1 MKIKINGREIFLE
14 SPATILRAARLAH
27 IEIPTL
33 CAMEGAEPSV
43 RCGLCLCRVA
53 GREELQSACETVTEE
68 GMEIV
73 THSAEI
79 FAARRQAL
87 EKILAKHD
95 QRCTTCFKSTHC
107 QLQKYA
113 QLYDVEP
120 DACGKLTAL
129 VPKDESNAFYVYDP
143 NKCIL
148 CLRCVNLCSSLQCSG
163 ALREEEDGPIVA
175 VGGEGR
181 GKSRCVSCGN
191 CLDACP
197 TGALVPKDACYAE
210 GRTSAVET
218 VCPYCGVGCRIK
230 LYLRGNRA
238 VGMTAADG
246 PANDGLLCV
255 KGRFVFDFINH
266 PDRLTTPLIRKEGR
280 LVPCS
285 WEEAYEAVI
294 NAFKEVKEEGPEAI
308 AGLSSA
314 RCSNEENYLFQKFIR
329 VASGGNNVDHCAR
342 LCHSS
347 TVAGL
352 SQSFGGG
359 AMSNSINEV
368 YKTEVILVTGSNT
381 TETHPVIGAKIR
393 QAVKKGAL
401 LIVAEPRKIDLC
413 EDTEIFLQ
421 IKPGTNV
428 ALFNGLAKAVL
439 EEGLHNRDF
448 IDRNTEGFEELEK
461 SFERV
466 SVKECAEICRVSE
479 QEMRRAARLYAQAA
493 TAAIYYSM
501 GVTQHSRGT
510 DGVVSIANLA
520 LLCGQIGREGCGVNP
535 LRGQNNVQ
543 GACDMGAL
551 PNLYPGYQAVANP
564 EARAKFEKAWGAAL
578 SPLPGKTSTEMLDQ
592 MEQGKIKFLYIMGE
606 NVLVSE
612 ADLNHA
618 RKAFSRGCF
627 VVAQDIFLSET
638 AALADVVLPAASF
651 AEKEGTFTNTERRI
665 QMSPKA
671 LPAPGGA
678 KEDWRIICE
687 LARALGLSGFDFEG
701 PEAVM
706 KEIVTLTPSY
716 GGVSYARL
724 GKNGLQ
730 WPCPD
735 AAHPG
740 TPYLHKDGRF
750 PRGKGLF
757 SFRPYLP
764 AADAQDGE
772 YPLLLTTGRVLYQYH
787 TRTMTGRNAAIE
799 GVAGGPFVEIH
810 PKTAARF
817 GLRDGA
823 PAELASPRG
832 KVTAVARFREDMSE
846 DVLFMPFHY
855 GENPVNNLTA
865 RHLDPTSK
873 IPELKVSKVKIKS
886 L

>member
-1 MKIKINGREIFLE
+1 MKIIINGRELRLTE
-14 SPATILRAARLAH
+14 PMTILRAARLAH

-33 CAMEGAEPSV
+33 CHMEGANFEA
-43 RCGLCLCRVA
+43 RCGLCLCRVK
-53 GREELQSACETVTEE
+53 GRDELQKACETMAEE

-79 FAARRQAL
+79 FAARRRAL
-87 EKILAKHD
+87 EKLLAKHD
-95 QRCTTCFKSTHC
+95 SRCTTCFKSTHC
-107 QLQKYA
+107 KLQEYA
-113 QLYDVEP
+113 QIYEAEP
-120 DACGKLTAL
+120 DADGQLAAL
-129 VPKDESNAFYVYDP
+129 APKDESNAFYLYDP

-148 CLRCVNLCSSLQCSG
+148 CLRCVNLCSALQCAG
-163 ALREEEDGPIVA
+163 ALREDENGLIAPA
-175 VGGEGR
+175 GGESR
-181 GKSRCVSCGN
+181 GACRCVSCGN
-191 CLDACP
+191 CLDFCP
-197 TGALVPKDACYAE
+197 TGALAPKNACYAE
-210 GRTSAVET
+210 GRTPAVET
-218 VCPYCGVGCRIK
+218 VCPYCGVGCKINLFVRD
-230 LYLRGNRA
+230 NRA
-238 VGMTAADG
+238 VGVTAANG
-246 PANDGLLCV
+246 PSNNGLLCV
-255 KGRFVFDFINH
+255 KGRFAFDFINH
-266 PDRLTTPLIRKEGR
+266 PDRLTTPLVRKDGR

-285 WEEAYEAVI
+285 WDEAYQAII
-294 NAFKEVKEEGPEAI
+294 NAFKKAREEGPEAI

-368 YKTEVILVTGSNT
+368 YKTEVILVSGSNT
-381 TETHPVIGAKIR
+381 TETHPVIGAKLR
-393 QAVKKGAL
+393 QAVKKGAR
-401 LIVAEPRKIDLC
+401 LIVAEPRKIGLC
-413 EDTEIFLQ
+413 EDAEIFLQ

-428 ALFNGLAKAVL
+428 ALFNGLIKAVL
-439 EEGLHNRDF
+439 EEGLANKGF
-448 IDRNTEGFEELEK
+448 IAAHTEGFAEFEK
-461 SFERV
+461 GFEQV
-466 SVKECAEICRVSE
+466 SVKECAQICRVSE
-479 QEMRRAARLYAQAA
+479 DDLRQTARLYATAA

-551 PNLYPGYQAVANP
+551 PNLFPGYQSVAGP

-578 SPLPGKTSTEMLDQ
+578 SPVPGKTSTEMIDL

-618 RKAFSRGCF
+618 RQAFSRGCF
-627 VVAQDIFLSET
+627 VAAQDIFLSET

-665 QMSPKA
+665 QKAPQA
-671 LPAPGGA
+671 LPAPGEA

-687 LARALGLSGFDFEG
+687 LARALGLSGFDFQDTS
-701 PEAVM
+701 AVM
-706 KEIVTLTPSY
+706 EEISALTPSY

-724 GKNGLQ
+724 GTEGLQ

-757 SFRPYLP
+757 SFRPYQP
-764 AADAQDGE
+764 AADSQDGE

-799 GVAGGPFVEIH
+799 SVAGTPFVEIH
-810 PKTAARF
+810 PQTAARF
-817 GLRDGA
+817 GIIEGEEARLT
-823 PAELASPRG
+823 SPRG
-832 KVTAVARFREDMSE
+832 TVSALARFREDMAE
-846 DVLFMPFHY
+846 DVLFMPFHF

-865 RHLDPTSK
+865 RHLDPTAK
-873 IPELKVSKVKIKS
+873 IPELKVSKVRIS
-886 L
+886 R